1 MGDSLKQARR
11 RQARLS
17 LNEMTQ
23 AGRQQGL
30 VPEAGG
36 GAGRGLREWV
46 QADSMCRR
54 GHGLRVMGW
63 FQAGD
68 K

>member
-23 AGRQQGL
+23 AARQQGL
-30 VPEAGG
+30 VPGAGG

-46 QADSMCRR
+46 QLTVDAEE
-54 GHGLRVMGW
+54 VMGCK
-63 FQAGD
+63 GD
-68 K
+68 GVVPGK